1 MSVKDI
7 NIKNRTY
14 SFYNDI
20 YIEKFDP
27 NNINMDEKSSK
38 NVLNYYIGYVTT
50 GNNLNIYSV
59 NPLYLI
65 FGKMNG
71 CFEEIHGNKYL
82 TLVPTNESKQQI
94 KRYEELWIEIRD
106 LIRLITKNLGD
117 YDEKYIKIKFDSD
130 GDLPLNKTIE
140 ILRVTIV
147 VRAVFSWKIT
157 SIIHKLF
164 FGWMSI

>member
-14 SFYNDI
+14 SFYNDII

-50 GNNLNIYSV
+50 ENDLNIYSV

-82 TLVPTNESKQQI
+82 TLVPTNESKEQI
-94 KRYEELWIEIRD
+94 KKYEEL
-106 LIRLITKNLGD
+106 
-117 YDEKYIKIKFDSD
+117 
-130 GDLPLNKTIE
+130 
-140 ILRVTIV
+140 
-147 VRAVFSWKIT
+147 
-157 SIIHKLF
+157 
-164 FGWMSI
+164 